1 MTSSTTAVPLT
12 SLYAPV
18 SGIILELEKVNDVIF
33 SEKLVGVGIAVCPD
47 EGECNIRAPAD
58 GTIVNILP
66 GNHAF
71 FMKTD
76 QNIELLV
83 HYGLNT
89 VSLNGDGFTRVA
101 GPGQRVRRGD
111 VILQVDPERLK
122 KKGISTVTP
131 VIIMSPE
138 HYSYTMQVGKVCAG
152 VDPIIYVRTL

>member
-18 SGIILELEKVNDVIF
+18 TGITLELEKVNDVVF
-33 SEKLVGVGIAVCPD
+33 SEKLVGAGIAVCPD
-47 EGECNIRAPAD
+47 EAERDIRAPAD

-76 QNIELLV
+76 QGIELLV

-89 VSLNGDGFTRVA
+89 VSLNGEGFTRVA
-101 GPGQRVRRGD
+101 GIGQLVKRGD
-111 VILQVDPERLK
+111 VVLQVDPEFLK

-138 HYSYTMQVGKVCAG
+138 RYTLKTQAG
-152 VDPIIYVRTL
+152 RVRAGADAIIYIRTI